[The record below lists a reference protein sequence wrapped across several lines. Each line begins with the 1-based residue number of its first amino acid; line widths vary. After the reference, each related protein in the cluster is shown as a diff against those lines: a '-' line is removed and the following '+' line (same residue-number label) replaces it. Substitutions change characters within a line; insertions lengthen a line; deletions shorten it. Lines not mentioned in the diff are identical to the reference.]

1 VLVKLVKL
9 LAPFTPFVT
18 EAMYQNL
25 VRSVHPEAYESV
37 HHCAWPLADLKVV
50 DEDALEEMAL
60 ARQISSLGLSAR
72 NSAGLKVRQP
82 LARVLAYVGGKH
94 SLNQELVEIVL
105 DELNVKAFEF
115 VKEAGQ
121 LVTFQVLPDNK
132 LLGPRFGS
140 QFPQVR
146 AALAK
151 VDPQAVAMDVQAG
164 RPFSVELDG
173 QPVEIAPEEILVRTH
188 PAEGLTV
195 AADRFTTVAL
205 DTNITPELRAEGL
218 ARELVRRIQA
228 MRKEA
233 GFNIEDRI
241 TTYFQGDGYLADV
254 MVEWADYIRNETL
267 STSLV
272 REEPPGGAY
281 TETHKVDGET
291 ITLGV
296 QQNPA
301 NLSHG

>member
-1 VLVKLVKL
+1 
-9 LAPFTPFVT
+9 
-18 EAMYQNL
+18 
-25 VRSVHPEAYESV
+25 
-37 HHCAWPLADLKVV
+37 
-50 DEDALEEMAL
+50 
-60 ARQISSLGLSAR
+60 
-72 NSAGLKVRQP
+72 
-82 LARVLAYVGGKH
+82 VLAYVGGKQ
-94 SLNQELVEIVL
+94 SLSQELVEIVL
-105 DELNVKAFEF
+105 DELNVKSFEF

-140 QFPQVR
+140 QFPQLR
-146 AALAK
+146 AALANA
-151 VDPQAVAMDVQAG
+151 DPQEVALNVQSG
-164 RPFSVELDG
+164 KPVSVEVEG
-173 QPVEIAPEEILVRTH
+173 QPVEIAPEEILIRTH

-228 MRKEA
+228 MRKDA

-241 TTYFQGDGYLADV
+241 TTYYLGDGYLPEV
-254 MVEWADYIRNETL
+254 MVHWADYIRNETL
-267 STSLV
+267 STALV
-272 REEPPGGAY
+272 AGEPPDGAF
-281 TETHKVDGET
+281 TESHRVDGES

-301 NLSHG
+301 NPSRG